1 MLATEVHAQVCVHF
15 IGRER
20 GERERETHCQHEE
33 REGDGGG
40 RERGRGGR
48 KGERERVFME
58 TGLIFIFLME
68 NFKFPLFKV
77 QNVPVYCEM
86 LKLGAFYSVSIL
98 KTNPSTRHD
107 EGIKGAV

>member
-1 MLATEVHAQVCVHF
+1 MK
-15 IGRER
+15 RE
-20 GERERETHCQHEE
+20 
-33 REGDGGG
+33 

-48 KGERERVFME
+48 EGERERVFME

-86 LKLGAFYSVSIL
+86 LKL
-98 KTNPSTRHD
+98 
-107 EGIKGAV
+107 